1 MNRIAIA
8 QTNIIWEDKKA
19 NLTIAEQYI
28 IEAKNNGAAYVF
40 FPEMSFTGFSMNTDI
55 TSESDGY
62 TKEFVSKLAL
72 KHHIGIGFGWVERN
86 ELAYNHYSIVNDEG
100 VIISDYKKI
109 HPFSYADEDRYF
121 SAGDK
126 LTFFS
131 IFNIT
136 WSTFICYDLRFP
148 EIFQIASKKSDII
161 IVPANWPE
169 RRTNHWVT
177 LLKARAIENQVYI
190 IAVNCYGDNIGGIK
204 YCGNSCVINP
214 NGDVLLSCENEG
226 LYFWDMTND
235 VKNYRD
241 SFPFKK
247 DRREELYYKL
257 LEENNT

>member
-8 QTNIIWEDKKA
+8 QTNIIWEDKEA

-28 IEAKNNGAAYVF
+28 IEANNNGASYVF

-62 TKEFVSKLAL
+62 TKDYISKLAL
-72 KHHIGIGFGWVERN
+72 KYHIGIGFGWVEKR
-86 ELAYNHYSIVNDEG
+86 ELAYNHYSVVNDEG

-109 HPFSYADEDRYF
+109 HPFSYADEDKYF

-136 WSTFICYDLRFP
+136 CSTFICYDLRFP

-169 RRTNHWVT
+169 RRTDSMEVRQGT
-177 LLKARAIENQVYI
+177 GR
-190 IAVNCYGDNIGGIK
+190 GI
-204 YCGNSCVINP
+204 
-214 NGDVLLSCENEG
+214 
-226 LYFWDMTND
+226 
-235 VKNYRD
+235 
-241 SFPFKK
+241 
-247 DRREELYYKL
+247 
-257 LEENNT
+257 